1 MIVSR
6 TTNTLH
12 SLLFFVW
19 STQHFS
25 VSGMPPL
32 EIPKGIFD
40 TYRLNTKLKEKNCI
54 QFFRAISI
62 YLSSVVL
69 LLGFFFFFE
78 DHTWFLKNL
87 RLCWRATSLIHW
99 RLQLLVEGSC
109 FLSFKIVWN
118 MFSNGPGSWTSQNF
132 SISSGPYSFRPLHN
146 AWPKTFGIDGREC
159 WMLCLL

>member
-1 MIVSR
+1 MLIVSH

-12 SLLFFVW
+12 SLLFFIW

-32 EIPKGIFD
+32 EIPNGIFD
-40 TYRLNTKLKEKNCI
+40 TYRLSTKLEEKNCT
-54 QFFRAISI
+54 QFFCAISI

-69 LLGFFFFFE
+69 LLGFFVGSE

-109 FLSFKIVWN
+109 FWLFKIVWN
-118 MFSNGPGSWTSQNF
+118 MFSNRPGPWTSQNF
-132 SISSGPYSFRPLHN
+132 SISSGPYTVVIRL
-146 AWPKTFGIDGREC
+146 
-159 WMLCLL
+159 